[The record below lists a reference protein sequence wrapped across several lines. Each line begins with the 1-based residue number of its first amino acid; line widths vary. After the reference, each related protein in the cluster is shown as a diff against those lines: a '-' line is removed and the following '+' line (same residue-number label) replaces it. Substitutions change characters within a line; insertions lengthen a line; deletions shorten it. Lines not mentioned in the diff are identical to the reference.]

1 MHSPPLLPGAREH
14 RSLAASIDLTSRLW
28 FNHVSFPLCLQS
40 SIVCQKQP
48 RPFSPWAGQNN
59 FVFHL
64 RCFQEMI
71 KPPRVGHRWLVFRGV
86 YDVAGCLSLGLGV
99 PAAELVGV
107 SATGAGA
114 ASPSAPREALA
125 LWTMP
130 FSPLPESL
138 GVCCVRAG
146 PQEPWLRWPL
156 AWNEEWS
163 KGRLW
168 DVLCFRVALITR
180 MTLCSVPA
188 WQPRGV
194 ADTWGTAAGS
204 VGALAVRGSQLA
216 VTKSCCLFL
225 FGMEIPK
232 HASACCVEGMK
243 VFSGMPPTWELCFK
257 IKKKKRYF
265 FLF

>member
-1 MHSPPLLPGAREH
+1 MALESQ
-14 RSLAASIDLTSRLW
+14 
-28 FNHVSFPLCLQS
+28 LQS
-40 SIVCQKQP
+40 WWGSQP
-48 RPFSPWAGQNN
+48 PGQGRLPLRLRGKRLLCGRCPFRPS
-59 FVFHL
+59 
-64 RCFQEMI
+64 
-71 KPPRVGHRWLVFRGV
+71 
-86 YDVAGCLSLGLGV
+86 
-99 PAAELVGV
+99 
-107 SATGAGA
+107 
-114 ASPSAPREALA
+114 
-125 LWTMP
+125 
-130 FSPLPESL
+130 PESL

-225 FGMEIPK
+225 SGMEILK

-243 VFSGMPPTWELCFK
+243 VFSGMPPT
-257 IKKKKRYF
+257 
-265 FLF
+265 